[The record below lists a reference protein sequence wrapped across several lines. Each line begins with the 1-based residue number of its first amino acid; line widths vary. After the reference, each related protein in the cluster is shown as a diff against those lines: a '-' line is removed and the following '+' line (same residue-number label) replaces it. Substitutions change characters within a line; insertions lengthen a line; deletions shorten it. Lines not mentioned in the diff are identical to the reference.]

1 MNEEISELNA
11 KILMFFSIVSI
22 ALLPFILENAFAE
35 NPYLFVSAENSQF
48 ENHFA
53 GVMIVEVVVND
64 PDLRKIDQAIGEPLV
79 TLNGKDL
86 RMVQATDGNW
96 YAYFANV
103 NQAKIADQIVV
114 DAGIGAEGES
124 LDFGVF
130 CSASTSSSVLGTSFS
145 QTNGVAV
152 PREGS
157 LGGFTNGQT
166 SFSPCT
172 GSVTSTTN
180 LNNVVRS
187 PKSINTNPSAPTGQI
202 GLDEDA
208 WPIIQLFSF
217 DNVEIKYIKPGNH
230 QQVNLKYD
238 KIPNIKFELD
248 RNSYPSGA
256 KVFVTISDIQLNQD
270 PTDEDSWTF
279 NINSTHTT
287 SFYQAYT
294 ESGSDSANGGPGLIN
309 LKPKLSSLD
318 FEDNGFVTMNL
329 GPIVELKT
337 NDYQPDS
344 FVFDGTNTYSQI
356 ITFVETIPNSGIF
369 RSYDTGKESTIG
381 ILSDA
386 PRGLTGSIQ
395 YNDKTKSIL
404 SVAFTAS
411 INMEIDVGNL
421 EPGKQ
426 ASVTLTDN
434 DQNFNTGADEDLDVF
449 RSSAIIPTLQIGEPL
464 TLRDASDVKFYEL
477 ASTPLVGGTSIDSS
491 VPDDVSARLVI
502 DTTTTANAD
511 FTKIS
516 MNTGYDATSLQSLFV
531 DTSEADTQGTNWLNF
546 DLRSIEN
553 QLDVS
558 NFRDTNMTLFFGSLT
573 DPSPVDILDSG
584 GISTAQGFTPIA
596 DSDVTSI
603 NSKSGSA
610 FLVINFDATDDSSP
624 EGEILNEIDTQ
635 PIVIDLFSFG
645 VKGNQIINNA
655 IYRFEFEETSNNSGI
670 FSGTIEYAII
680 NQQNA
685 IDPNFISSIR
695 TINDEVKFLVS
706 ERLFDAQGIVI
717 SYSDIEQAGVQIT
730 QSTKSDILTHSGTV
744 TTSSPTYRFGQTV
757 TMILTDPD
765 LNQKHDSIDV
775 FQVINDPNSPNVDTV
790 GTAGNSILLEVKLK
804 DIRYQRCTINGV
816 EHGGLGATGFTLV
829 ETGPATGIFEGTFKM
844 PSQICNKDGTEL
856 ISTAG
861 GSLDAK
867 YYDFR
872 DASGNQNIFSLS
884 SYKKYSTASPPTLNS
899 EKFTLPKYKEKKEII
914 LSGTLSGNLR
924 GIPLSV
930 FLNGPNQLEENFA
943 IMPTA
948 SGNYRAIILLNHN
961 SPVGT
966 YSINLEYQGKLVG
979 NTSFTVLSHEIPSWI
994 KNNAGWW
1001 SSNMVSDNEFFNGME
1016 HLIQEGIIEIPE
1028 TQKSDISEKALP
1040 DWIKNNAKWWSDDL
1054 ISDEEFISALQFLVK
1069 KGIIRI

>member
-1 MNEEISELNA
+1 MNEEILELNV
-11 KILMFFSIVSI
+11 KIWMLFSIVSI
-22 ALLPFILENAFAE
+22 TLLPFILETAFAD

-48 ENHFA
+48 DNHFA
-53 GVMIVEVVVND
+53 GSMIVEVVVND
-64 PDLRKIDQAIGEPLV
+64 PDLKEIDDGIGEPLV
-79 TLNGKDL
+79 TLNGADL
-86 RMVQATDGNW
+86 RMVQATDGSW
-96 YAYFANV
+96 YAYFANI

-114 DAGIGAEGES
+114 DAGVGAEGES

-130 CSASTSSSVLGTSFS
+130 CAASTSSSVLGTSFS
-145 QTNGVAV
+145 ETEGVAV
-152 PREGS
+152 PRAGV
-157 LGGFTNGQT
+157 LVGFTNGQT
-166 SFSPCT
+166 SLAACT
-172 GSVTSTTN
+172 GSVTSTAN

-187 PKSINTNPSAPTGQI
+187 SKSINTNPSVSTGQI

-217 DNVEIKYIKPGNH
+217 NDVEIKYSKPGNF
-230 QQVNLKYD
+230 QQVNLEYD
-238 KIPNIKFELD
+238 EIPNIKFELD

-256 KVFVTISDIQLNQD
+256 EVFVTISDIQLNQD

-279 NINSTHTT
+279 NINSTHTI

-309 LKPKLSSLD
+309 LKPKLTSLD
-318 FEDNGFVTMNL
+318 FEDNGFVTMDL
-329 GPIVELKT
+329 GSIVELKT
-337 NDYQPDS
+337 NNDQPDS

-356 ITFVETIPNSGIF
+356 ITLVETRPNSGIF
-369 RSYDTGKESTIG
+369 QNYDSGTKSTIG
-381 ILSDA
+381 ILSSA

-395 YNDKTKSIL
+395 YNDVTKSIL
-404 SVAFTAS
+404 SGTSTAS
-411 INMEIDVGNL
+411 INIGIKVGNL
-421 EPGKQ
+421 VAGQE

-434 DQNFNTGADEDLDVF
+434 DQNLNAGSDDDLDVF
-449 RSSAIIPTLQIGEPL
+449 RSSAIIPTLQIGNPL
-464 TLRDASDVKFYEL
+464 TLEGASNVKFYAL
-477 ASTPLVGGTSIDSS
+477 ASTPLAGGTSIGSS
-491 VPDDVSARLVI
+491 VPDDVSDRLVI
-502 DTTTTANAD
+502 DTTTAANAG

-516 MNTGYDATSLQSLFV
+516 MNTGYSATSLQSLLV
-531 DTSEADTQGTNWLNF
+531 DTSEANTIGTNWLNF

-558 NFRDTNMTLFFGSLT
+558 DFTDTNMTLFFGSLA
-573 DPSPVDILDSG
+573 DSSPVDILDSG
-584 GISTAQGFTPIA
+584 DISNAQGFIQID

-603 NSKSGSA
+603 NSKSGTA
-610 FLVINFDATDDSSP
+610 FLVINFDATDNSSP
-624 EGEILNEIDTQ
+624 EGAILNEVDTQ

-645 VKGNQIINNA
+645 EEGTQDINNA
-655 IYRFEFEETSNNSGI
+655 IYRFELEETSNNSGI
-670 FSGTIEYAII
+670 FSGTIEYAIT
-680 NQQNA
+680 NQQNV
-685 IDPNFISSIR
+685 IDLNFISSIR
-695 TINDEVKFLVS
+695 TINDKVKFLVS
-706 ERLFDAQGIVI
+706 DRLLDEQGITI
-717 SYSDIEQAGVQIT
+717 SYSDVEQVGVQT
-730 QSTKSDILTHSGTV
+730 SQSTKSDILTNSGTV

-775 FQVINDPNSPNVDTV
+775 YQVINDPNSPNVDTV
-790 GTAGNSILLEVKLK
+790 GTGGSILLEVKIK

-816 EHGGLGATGFTLV
+816 LHGGLGATGFTLV
-829 ETGPATGIFEGTFKM
+829 ETGPATGIFQGTFKM

-867 YYDFR
+867 YHDFR

-884 SYKKYSTASPPTLNS
+884 SYQKYSTASAPTLNS
-899 EKFTLPKYKEKKEII
+899 EKFTLPKYKETKEII
-914 LSGTLSGNLR
+914 LSGTLSGHLR

-943 IMPTA
+943 IIPTA
-948 SGNYRAIILLNHN
+948 SGSYRAIILLNHN

-966 YSINLEYQGKLVG
+966 YSINLEYQGKLIG
-979 NTSFTVLSHEIPSWI
+979 TTSFTVSLHEIPSWI

-1028 TQKSDISEKALP
+1028 TKKYNISETALP

-1054 ISDEEFISALQFLVK
+1054 ISDDEFISALQFLVK

>member
-1 MNEEISELNA
+1 MNEEISELNV
-11 KILMFFSIVSI
+11 KIWVFFSIVSI
-22 ALLPFILENAFAE
+22 TLLPFILETAFAE
-35 NPYLFVSAENSQF
+35 NPYLFVSAENSLF
-48 ENHFA
+48 DNHFA

-64 PDLRKIDQAIGEPLV
+64 PDLKKIDQAMGEPLV

-114 DAGIGAEGES
+114 DAGVGAEGES

-130 CSASTSSSVLGTSFS
+130 CAASTSTSVLGVSFS

-152 PREGS
+152 PREGA
-157 LGGFTNGQT
+157 LGGFTNGDT

-172 GSVTSTTN
+172 GSVTPTTN
-180 LNNVVRS
+180 LNNVVRFS
-187 PKSINTNPSAPTGQI
+187 KSINTNPSAPTGQI

-217 DNVEIKYIKPGNH
+217 DNIEIKYNKPGNP
-230 QQVNLKYD
+230 QQVNLEYD
-238 KIPNIKFELD
+238 KIPNITFALD

-256 KVFVTISDIQLNQD
+256 EVFVTISDIQLNQD
-270 PTDEDSWTF
+270 PTGVDSWTF
-279 NINSTHTT
+279 NINSPIT

-318 FEDNGFVTMNL
+318 FEDNGFVTMDL
-329 GPIVELKT
+329 GSIVELKT

-344 FVFDGTNTYSQI
+344 FVFDGTNTFSQI
-356 ITFVETIPNSGIF
+356 VTFVETHPNSGIF

-395 YNDKTKSIL
+395 YNDETKSIL
-404 SVAFTAS
+404 SGSFTAS
-411 INMEIDVGNL
+411 ISMEIDVGNL
-421 EPGKQ
+421 EPGKK
-426 ASVTLTDN
+426 ALVTLTDN
-434 DQNFNTGADEDLDVF
+434 DQNFNADTDEDLDVF
-449 RSSAIIPTLQIGEPL
+449 RSSAIIPTLQIGAPL
-464 TLRDASDVKFYEL
+464 TLKDASDVKFYEL
-477 ASTPLVGGTSIDSS
+477 ASTPLAGGTSIDSS
-491 VPDDVSARLVI
+491 IPDSISARLVI
-502 DTTTTANAD
+502 DTTTAANAD

-516 MNTGYDATSLQSLFV
+516 MNTGYDATLLQSLFV
-531 DTSEADTQGTNWLNF
+531 ETSEPDTRGTNWLNF

-558 NFRDTNMTLFFGSLT
+558 DFTDTNMTLFFGSLADT
-573 DPSPVDILDSG
+573 SPIDILDSG
-584 GISTAQGFTPIA
+584 DISTAQGFEQID

-603 NSKSGSA
+603 NSKSGAA

-645 VKGNQIINNA
+645 VDGTQEINNS
-655 IYRFEFEETSNNSGI
+655 IYRFELEETSNNSGI
-670 FSGTIEYAII
+670 FSGTIEYAIT
-680 NQQNA
+680 NQQNV

-730 QSTKSDILTHSGTV
+730 QSTKSDILTNSGTI

-765 LNQKHDSIDV
+765 LNQKHDTIDV
-775 FQVINDPNSPNVDTV
+775 YQVINDPNSPNVDTV

-804 DIRYQRCTINGV
+804 GIRYQRCTINGV

-829 ETGPATGIFEGTFKM
+829 ETGPATGIFEGTFKI
-844 PSQICNKDGTEL
+844 PTQICNKDGTEL
-856 ISTAG
+856 ITTAG

-867 YYDFR
+867 YHDFR

-884 SYKKYSTASPPTLNS
+884 RNQKYSTASPPTLNS
-899 EKFTLPKYKEKKEII
+899 EKFTLPKYKETKEVI
-914 LSGTLSGNLR
+914 LSGTLSEHLR

-943 IMPTA
+943 IIPTD

-961 SPVGT
+961 SPTGT

-979 NTSFTVLSHEIPSWI
+979 NTSFTVSSPEIPSWI

-1001 SSNMVSDNEFFNGME
+1001 SSNIVSDDEFFNGME
-1016 HLIQEGIIEIPE
+1016 HMIKEGIIELPE
-1028 TQKSDISEKALP
+1028 TQKSNISETALP

-1054 ISDEEFISALQFLVK
+1054 ISDDEFISALQFLVK

>member
-1 MNEEISELNA
+1 MNEEILELNV
-11 KILMFFSIVSI
+11 KIWMFFSIVSI
-22 ALLPFILENAFAE
+22 TLLPLILENAFAD
-35 NPYLFVSAENSQF
+35 NPYLYVSAENSLF
-48 ENHFA
+48 DNHFE

-64 PDLRKIDQAIGEPLV
+64 PDLKKIDQAIGEPLV

-103 NQAKIADQIVV
+103 NKAKIADQVVV
-114 DAGIGAEGES
+114 DAGVGAEGES

-130 CSASTSSSVLGTSFS
+130 CAASTSTSVLGVSFS

-152 PREGS
+152 PREGA

-172 GSVTSTTN
+172 GSVTPTTN
-180 LNNVVRS
+180 LNNVIRS

-208 WPIIQLFSF
+208 WPIIQLYSF
-217 DNVEIKYIKPGNH
+217 DNVEIKYKKPGNH
-230 QQVNLKYD
+230 QQVNLEYD
-238 KIPNIKFELD
+238 KIPNITFALD
-248 RNSYPSGA
+248 RNSYPVEA
-256 KVFVTISDIQLNQD
+256 EVFATISDIQLNQD
-270 PTDEDSWTF
+270 PTDVDSWTF
-279 NINSTHTT
+279 NINSTTT
-287 SFYQAYT
+287 SFYQAYA

-309 LKPKLSSLD
+309 LKPKLSSLG
-318 FEDNGFVTMNL
+318 FEDNGFVTMDL
-329 GPIVELKT
+329 GSVVELKT

-356 ITFVETIPNSGIF
+356 VTFVETQTNSGIF

-386 PRGLTGSIQ
+386 ARGLTGSIQ
-395 YNDKTKSIL
+395 YNDETKSIL
-404 SVAFTAS
+404 SGAFTAS

-426 ASVTLTDN
+426 ALVTLTDN

-449 RSSAIIPTLQIGEPL
+449 RSSTIIPTLQIGEPL
-464 TLRDASDVKFYEL
+464 TLKDASDVKFYEL

-502 DTTTTANAD
+502 DTTTAANAD

-516 MNTGYDATSLQSLFV
+516 MNTGYDATLLQSLFV
-531 DTSEADTQGTNWLNF
+531 DTSEADTTGTNWLNF

-558 NFRDTNMTLFFGSLT
+558 DFTDTNMTLFFGSLA

-584 GISTAQGFTPIA
+584 DISTAQGFTQIA
-596 DSDVTSI
+596 DSAVASI
-603 NSKSGSA
+603 NSKSGAA
-610 FLVINFDATDDSSP
+610 FLVINFDATDNSSP

-645 VKGNQIINNA
+645 EEGTQNINNS
-655 IYRFEFEETSNNSGI
+655 IYRFELEEISNNSGI

-680 NQQNA
+680 NQQNV

-730 QSTKSDILTHSGTV
+730 QSTKSDILTNSGTV
-744 TTSSPTYRFGQTV
+744 RTGSSTYRFGQTV
-757 TMILTDPD
+757 TLILTDPD

-804 DIRYQRCTINGV
+804 GIRYQRCTINGV

-867 YYDFR
+867 YFDFR

-884 SYKKYSTASPPTLNS
+884 SYKKYSTAFPPTLNS
-899 EKFTLPKYKEKKEII
+899 EKFTLPKYKETKEVI
-914 LSGTLSGNLR
+914 LSGTLSGYLR

-943 IMPTA
+943 IIPTA
-948 SGNYRAIILLNHN
+948 SGNYRSIILLNHN

-979 NTSFTVLSHEIPSWI
+979 TASFTVSSHEIPSWI

-1001 SSNMVSDNEFFNGME
+1001 SSNMVSDNEFFNEME
-1016 HLIQEGIIEIPE
+1016 YLIQEGIIEISE
-1028 TQKSDISEKALP
+1028 TQKPDISEIALP

-1054 ISDEEFISALQFLVK
+1054 ISDDEFISALQFLVK